1 MTIKPFLVALTLS
14 ALLASTAIAA
24 PPAGAPDQAILP
36 SKSGSLTPPHTP
48 MRCQTDLSIENIIIR
63 QTSNP
68 SVITLSV
75 SVINLGPGARFE
87 APAGCGRNQVRIS
100 AVRHRDRCEFARR
113 TAMRA
118 VEAAP
123 QHL

>member
-48 MRCQTDLSIENIIIR
+48 MRCQTDLSIENITIR

-75 SVINLGPGARFE
+75 SVIN
-87 APAGCGRNQVRIS
+87 
-100 AVRHRDRCEFARR
+100 
-113 TAMRA
+113 
-118 VEAAP
+118 
-123 QHL
+123 